1 MKRFFKLTAATAALL
16 VMQACIPT
24 SVKLTNAD
32 GHDMLVMYYP
42 GGTSLPDLV
51 LINGTYYFGKAQYQL
66 DDPSADIGFRFE
78 SGERVRAECIRVGKD
93 IIGQDRCALYEVFRS
108 DFRLFPEGTLIPSPR
123 L

>member
-1 MKRFFKLTAATAALL
+1 MKRLFKLTAAATALL

-42 GGTSLPDLV
+42 GGTSLLDLV
-51 LINGTYYFGKAQYQL
+51 MINGTYYFGKAQYQL
-66 DDPSADIGFRFE
+66 DDPLADIGFRFE
-78 SGERVRAECIRVGKD
+78 SGERVRAECIRVGQD
-93 IIGQDRCALYEVFRS
+93 IIGQDRCTLYKVFRS
-108 DFRLFPEGTLIPSPR
+108 DFRLFPEGTLIPSPG